1 MDTRSKMMIT
11 RFDAG
16 NGTKLLV
23 PNSSPVRSYRDLAGK
38 TAVVTAGTTNE
49 AALRTLSDKQKLNIS
64 IVTAPDHA
72 QSLETLAAGRA
83 EAFATDDGRVRKGER
98 GTARLARS
106 DHDDEEPM
114 TIAERIKAAQLALP
128 FGMILRPDQ
137 ELKQRNYRSTKP
149 PRQSAGVSALLC
161 TGIEKFV

>member
-106 DHDDEEPM
+106 
-114 TIAERIKAAQLALP
+114 
-128 FGMILRPDQ
+128 
-137 ELKQRNYRSTKP
+137 Y
-149 PRQSAGVSALLC
+149 
-161 TGIEKFV
+161 